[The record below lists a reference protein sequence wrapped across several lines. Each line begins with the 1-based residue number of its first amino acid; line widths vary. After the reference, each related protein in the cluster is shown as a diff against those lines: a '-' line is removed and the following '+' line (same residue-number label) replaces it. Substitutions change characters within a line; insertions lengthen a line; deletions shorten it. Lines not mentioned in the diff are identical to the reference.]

1 MADSK
6 SIDTKQILN
15 IGILIAAVLV
25 GKKLLETF
33 GILKTAEEKKQE
45 QDVATLE
52 EGTSQDQTQIQPK
65 SNLALTPNY
74 FTTVIKFLLGKNPK
88 FKTQTKEQQLATTKN
103 YLKLYLGD
111 VNTYLNYAKDISR
124 SKNVWYLPDTEEKV
138 YGVFRL
144 LKSQIQIS
152 YLVYRFYELYKID
165 LLEYLKTF
173 MNTEQ
178 LAQVQSIIKNKPLY
192 ALR

>member
-1 MADSK
+1 MAQSK
-6 SIDTKQILN
+6 GIDTKQILN
-15 IGILIAAVLV
+15 IGILVAAFIV

-45 QDVATLE
+45 EQVEVLE
-52 EGTSQDQTQIQPK
+52 EGSSKDQTQIQTK

-74 FTTVIKFLLGKNPK
+74 FTTVLKFLLSKNPK
-88 FKTQTKEQQLATTKN
+88 FKTQTKEQQLETTKN
-103 YLKLYLGD
+103 YLKLYIGD
-111 VNTYLNYAKDISR
+111 VNTYLNYAKDISK
-124 SKNVWYLPDTEEKV
+124 SKQVWYLPDTEEKV

-144 LKSQIQIS
+144 LKSQMQIS

-173 MNTEQ
+173 MDTEQ
-178 LAQVQSIIKNKPLY
+178 LAQVQTIIKNKPIY
-192 ALR
+192 AIR